1 MGAGDDT
8 TTLSGGGE
16 DERAPDPI
24 GGRCT
29 VPESRSSA
37 IAAAPSSS
45 GISGAATARAAAH
58 SASNFPPSLADTGLS
73 SPFWT
78 GPPPALNQK

>member
-45 GISGAATARAAAH
+45 GISGA
-58 SASNFPPSLADTGLS
+58 DTGLS
-73 SPFWT
+73 APFWT